1 MRDAYNYLGIGHMNY
16 VSEVVGHTNWNKSKM
31 VTALKRIYTDLGY
44 ASHTNDFRSNKS
56 NWWDYGSWITF
67 RQSEFVGIS

>member
-1 MRDAYNYLGIGHMNY
+1 MRDVYNQYGIGHMNF
-16 VSEVVGHTNWNKSKM
+16 VSEVVDHINWNGDKF

-56 NWWDYGSWITF
+56 NWESYGSWIRF
-67 RQSEFVGIS
+67 DQGEFVGIN